1 MEIFLDTADLDQ
13 IKAWLGYRAIDGVTT
28 NPSIML
34 KKGIFD
40 LEAGAK
46 EIARVMDQL
55 PVSVEVTSNDPE
67 EMLDQA
73 REISQWALNIVVK
86 IPIINENGRPCLDVI
101 GTLEDE
107 GIRVNVTACLSY
119 GQAIL
124 AAKVG
129 ATYVSIFAGRVSD
142 EGHDA
147 SKLIRMVR
155 DWIDDWG
162 YKAKIIVGSIREVIN
177 IQDAAVA
184 GAHVI
189 TVPPEFMHKLVD
201 HKLSRAT
208 VQAFVEDGQ
217 KALAMMIEQMV
228 SKQ

>member
-177 IQDAAVA
+177 IQDAAAA

-228 SKQ
+228 PKQ

>member
-46 EIARVMDQL
+46 EIAQVMGQL

-73 REISQWALNIVVK
+73 REISQWAPNIVVK

-177 IQDAAVA
+177 IQDAAA
-184 GAHVI
+184 SGTHVI

-201 HKLSRAT
+201 HKFSRAT

>member
-177 IQDAAVA
+177 IQDAAAA